1 MDVSNLS
8 TVLENAQENDQ
19 SDILY
24 ELLIFAEWQQDPE
37 VLGKA
42 GHDKNEDKQIRA
54 GLWSWMSSWTKSP
67 IMPALLEN
75 LNSHKMA
82 WQFAMGGEGRMLAI
96 LQDQSIEIRSSRDEY
111 GTVIRR
117 CIVPKDQCPYWRK
130 LLWSPDCTMLA
141 FAQSN
146 GVVEIFD
153 CLGTS
158 LFTLQQN
165 NSVMLQYLNEAVAG
179 MAFID
184 SRTRNTKWTYEF
196 LVVTYSGHLQCYLVS
211 PTDGYQTSHKFS
223 FHKTFSRGIS
233 AITYHPHHDLLFVSG
248 TYTGVSLLKKEA
260 RCWEYGIVAWRLL
273 SDFPH
278 YKMVT
283 SSEDEMALNKLGFL
297 QNFSLRRFWGQHD
310 CVYKLSISPD
320 SSLLAAVYT
329 SGILALWHLPSLRLK
344 GMWEVENQPDYD
356 KVNPYYLIPGK
367 KKKAELLLTNP
378 FMYHILD
385 INWWSEKC
393 ESQISSKKRAL
404 TSENEEVE
412 ESSDEEE
419 LSLVTRSARTVKKA
433 LYIITDNERFQPP
446 RKKPKFITRT
456 YRLLCLKST
465 TPEELYTRKIDA
477 EEYGEALALA
487 KTYGLDCDLV
497 YQRQWR
503 KHPVSIATIQD
514 YLSKITKRS
523 WVLHECSERV
533 PESIDAT
540 KELLQYGLQGT
551 NLEALIAI
559 GKGEDSGRFIV
570 SQSDRVDALRDHYES
585 EEEIG
590 STRKA
595 REQERRQE
603 LWKQIDFSNL
613 NLEQKQLC
621 QCRMKL
627 LKYLDRL
634 STYEIILGGPHI
646 AEEHYDAKFFKVFR
660 SQSGLEGAVQ
670 FARESD
676 WRSVAA
682 MFTYHGK
689 ETLQHHLPV
698 LSNFPETTS
707 PFDYRSLLPE
717 SGCDDD
723 EPEIYPW
730 EEVKRRED
738 DWCETE
744 NVKELISPDFA
755 VEFYEDHP
763 ELQKFCMEKLTKDLL
778 TQWYDERAR
787 QIEQYSQLVD
797 NALELVQ
804 LGLERNVKGLEKL
817 LDDLETMETLV
828 YSCHMDKKLSF
839 EELEKMNSIE
849 KLNLMMSMSDEE
861 NFVKNVK
868 QWLLPFLSRCEKHQS
883 GSQKT
888 LLKEYLIGL
897 AVNDL
902 KPCLKIFQ
910 SVRKDSDP
918 IIGDIDELITLALNC
933 VYICERND
941 QLNYAFLI
949 LDCLPQ
955 RGSGGQSK
963 KLDKLHDKVDQ
974 LEKHLSVA
982 EIFEKN
988 GNPMTLGYI
997 CKYQDNPEIVKQIL
1011 VQLTRKVSHRV
1022 PALTESQWRAL
1033 LLEMLDMQQHI
1044 FPCIT
1049 AEDCYEIF
1057 TESLLCSGSK
1067 ENISL
1072 AGQML
1077 ESSHNVVRKK
1087 SPLIMSSQTSG
1098 PLYSN
1103 KVPYHKAVK
1112 LVLVAAQ
1119 EYFNSSATLSDPCMA
1134 LAKTSL
1140 QLLQDVP
1147 PSIEDELD
1155 LISSLSL
1162 LDEFSV
1168 NILPLQVRQ
1177 CQNRLELVQKALLS
1191 KPGAYKQPQKVLK
1204 LAHLLRV
1211 CGNNKKECEGK
1222 TLSLL
1227 AESAFQ
1233 AADYE
1238 ACYGACH
1245 RLLNG
1250 CFREGWKV
1258 CQLLGQCQEFKN
1270 LSARIVLL
1278 TFAISYCASDLLE
1291 DLLRNKA
1298 EIQLQ
1303 MIYSKVESH
1312 LNQDKPE
1319 VKIFGNNSFF
1329 KDENR
1334 NSETN
1339 FTLNT
1344 LHQTHEATLEILRS
1358 TTETTKAVFSSVTG
1372 AQIWKDTAKW
1382 INSLS
1387 FENEID
1393 AGLNAG
1399 LNTVELN
1406 KYCASTFYASLFEDC
1421 HIGKIGSTYTRYAF
1435 PDLSTSFHVPIS
1447 LVHAALLES
1456 TLKETHNSEVSSEVL
1471 LELVQLLLQE
1481 DTTLGIAFL
1490 LGLSQ
1495 PEEAD
1500 ELFKRLPRTALVLQ
1514 LASYYFALQLYASIQ
1529 PVTVLSDDFYIY
1541 SPRYLIKQVVH
1552 VLDTDKVTNFGKLK
1566 CCASLLRKYN
1576 KLLFDFIEA
1585 EILKTYGGGVDV
1597 ARFTQD
1603 DIYKHETILGLAM
1616 TLEKPVLHVAVSLAH
1631 KYGLP
1636 LWDIYMTHLEF
1647 LFTDTSLTTLEL
1659 ESRLKE
1665 LRMHET
1671 LTSEPEK
1678 MCERLQEYVYPSIDG
1693 TDHSRLFFYY
1703 SLLEECGNVEDC
1715 HRLTPSSHLKTL
1727 KKLKSACP
1735 RINYKDLLEPMSSQ
1749 FDELYKAL
1757 TEGNVHVFAKLAPKI
1772 PSQDGKF
1779 LTSSNIFRIW
1789 SIKYFFESCQ
1799 RNKTKPKTLSQWIS
1813 HFSSCEEFY
1822 KRLTPE
1828 DYLECINV
1836 VTFSKTALKMFSFET
1851 RYEITRKAEKF
1862 VQTKTEEKEESQKWA
1877 EVLEQ
1882 LRHNFEHFKRL
1893 EDEIVVEMKTSTD
1906 ANIYGYAE
1914 EFDLSRSVPEKVR
1927 VMLLRAVMEAQPISL
1942 LQNLLA
1948 LCPPEMAWEPMDAFT
1963 ESITLVTEQLRNP
1976 DKILHPT
1983 LQKSDPLNILD
1994 AILKQLSDNTE
2005 ELLTGELALEVL
2017 RPFCNDSSVP
2027 VSLRLR
2033 VLQLLEKTVD
2043 LLPEDSALL
2052 LLFRTQVVITDSWP
2066 DFHVQEEKVL
2076 SEEGRQELFDILL
2089 NKSEN
2094 IKQITTLSDVLNC
2107 WPSLILSDPGDDVW
2121 SRLILKLLS
2130 FHEFGVLE
2138 ETVKLLKMALLR
2150 TSFTLKCGKVIYEE
2164 VQNHGSYMH
2173 SLKVALLLGSKEMQD
2188 EAISLLN
2195 THIQMSEND
2204 YDEELLS
2211 LLLHKHLVPHTLA
2224 TNLYGPIIKH
2234 LLNIENEERRSNVEC
2249 IVRELY
2255 DTGHRAE
2262 AGSLLLLSNNLH
2274 HALSTFGTALGVLQR
2289 FIHRI

>member
-1 MDVSNLS
+1 
-8 TVLENAQENDQ
+8 
-19 SDILY
+19 
-24 ELLIFAEWQQDPE
+24 
-37 VLGKA
+37 
-42 GHDKNEDKQIRA
+42 
-54 GLWSWMSSWTKSP
+54 
-67 IMPALLEN
+67 
-75 LNSHKMA
+75 
-82 WQFAMGGEGRMLAI
+82 
-96 LQDQSIEIRSSRDEY
+96 
-111 GTVIRR
+111 
-117 CIVPKDQCPYWRK
+117 
-130 LLWSPDCTMLA
+130 
-141 FAQSN
+141 
-146 GVVEIFD
+146 
-153 CLGTS
+153 
-158 LFTLQQN
+158 
-165 NSVMLQYLNEAVAG
+165 
-179 MAFID
+179 
-184 SRTRNTKWTYEF
+184 
-196 LVVTYSGHLQCYLVS
+196 
-211 PTDGYQTSHKFS
+211 
-223 FHKTFSRGIS
+223 
-233 AITYHPHHDLLFVSG
+233 
-248 TYTGVSLLKKEA
+248 
-260 RCWEYGIVAWRLL
+260 
-273 SDFPH
+273 
-278 YKMVT
+278 
-283 SSEDEMALNKLGFL
+283 
-297 QNFSLRRFWGQHD
+297 
-310 CVYKLSISPD
+310 
-320 SSLLAAVYT
+320 
-329 SGILALWHLPSLRLK
+329 
-344 GMWEVENQPDYD
+344 MWEIENQPDYD

-367 KKKAELLLTNP
+367 KKKAQSLLTNP
-378 FMYHILD
+378 FRYHILD
-385 INWWSEKC
+385 ISWWSEKAVIFARFSGAITVASIHSARNLLGESPEWFEPAPQISQAYDRGFFVLEC

-404 TSENEEVE
+404 TSESEVE

-446 RKKPKFITRT
+446 RKKPKFVTRT

-523 WVLHECSERV
+523 WVLHECLERV
-533 PESIDAT
+533 PENIDAT

-559 GKGEDSGRFIV
+559 GKGEDNGRFIV
-570 SQSDRVDALRDHYES
+570 SQPDVIDDTLRDHYES
-585 EEEIG
+585 EKELDD
-590 STRKA
+590 TRKA

-646 AEEHYDAKFFKVFR
+646 ADEHYDAKFFKVFR
-660 SQSGLEGAVQ
+660 SQSGLEAAVQ

-717 SGCDDD
+717 SGCISILDFMVPARQIKQEAAAKPVAEAVQNPSSIPSGGASHSLKLLPLAKEDTLKV
-723 EPEIYPW
+723 
-730 EEVKRRED
+730 EVLCVQSFIPGSLQDVRLQSKGTMHQKAEKGSQLPCGPGSIERGFSLSRQIEVENMKDGTYIAQRCICDHLGVIGVLKRD
-738 DWCETE
+738 
-744 NVKELISPDFA
+744 LISRDFA

-763 ELQKFCMEKLTKDLL
+763 ELQKYCKEKLTKDLL

-787 QIEQYSQLVD
+787 EIEQYSQLVD
-797 NALELVQ
+797 NALELVR

-817 LDDLETMETLV
+817 LDDLVTMETLV
-828 YSCHMDKKLSF
+828 YSCHMNKKLSF
-839 EELEKMNSIE
+839 EELEKMNNME

-868 QWLLPFLSRCEKHQS
+868 QWLLPFLSRCEKHQA

-902 KPCLKIFQ
+902 NPCVKIFQ

-933 VYICERND
+933 IYVCERND

-982 EIFEKN
+982 EILEKN
-988 GNPMTLGYI
+988 GNPTTLGYI
-997 CKYQDNPEIVKQIL
+997 CTYQDNPEIVKQML
-1011 VQLTRKVSHRV
+1011 VQLTRKASHRV

-1033 LLEMLDMQQHI
+1033 LLEMLDIQQHI
-1044 FPCIT
+1044 FTCIT

-1067 ENISL
+1067 ESISL

-1077 ESSHNVVRKK
+1077 ECSHSVVRGK
-1087 SPLIMSSQTSG
+1087 SPLILSSQTGG
-1098 PLYSN
+1098 PFYSN

-1134 LAKTSL
+1134 LAKASL

-1177 CQNRLELVQKALLS
+1177 CQNRLELVKKALLS

-1222 TLSLL
+1222 TLSLV

-1238 ACYGACH
+1238 ACYGACR
-1245 RLLNG
+1245 RLLDG
-1250 CFREGWKV
+1250 CHSEGWKV

-1270 LSARIVLL
+1270 LSARLALL

-1298 EIQLQ
+1298 EVQLE
-1303 MIYSKVESH
+1303 MIYSQVKSQ

-1319 VKIFGNNSFF
+1319 AKSTGNLYI

-1334 NSETN
+1334 NSETS

-1344 LHQTHEATLEILRS
+1344 LQQTQEATLKILRS

-1372 AQIWKDTAKW
+1372 AQIWKDTAKVLLHGQ
-1382 INSLS
+1382 IAASGVS
-1387 FENEID
+1387 D
-1393 AGLNAG
+1393 
-1399 LNTVELN
+1399 
-1406 KYCASTFYASLFEDC
+1406 YCIPSGSVGEFLDFN
-1421 HIGKIGSTYTRYAF
+1421 STYTRYAH
-1435 PDLSTSFHVPIS
+1435 PDLSPSFNVAVS
-1447 LVHAALLES
+1447 LVRAALLES
-1456 TLKETHNSEVSSEVL
+1456 TLKESHSCEVSSEVL

-1481 DTTLGIAFL
+1481 DTTLSIAFL

-1495 PEEAD
+1495 PEEAE

-1514 LASYYFALQLYASIQ
+1514 LACYYFALQLYANLQ
-1529 PVTVLSDDFYIY
+1529 PITVLPEDLYIY
-1541 SPRYLIKQVVH
+1541 SPSYLIKQAVH
-1552 VLDTDKVTNFGKLK
+1552 VLHTDEVTNFEKLK
-1566 CCASLLRKYN
+1566 ICASLLRKYN
-1576 KLLFDFIEA
+1576 KLLSDFIQA

-1616 TLEKPVLHVAVSLAH
+1616 TLEKPVLQVAVSLAH
-1631 KYGLP
+1631 KYGLS

-1647 LFTDTSLTTLEL
+1647 LFSDTSLTTLEL
-1659 ESRLKE
+1659 ENRVKE

-1671 LTSEPEK
+1671 LTSQPEK
-1678 MCERLQEYVYPSIDG
+1678 MCERLQEYVYPNIDG
-1693 TDHSRLFFYY
+1693 TDHSRLVFYY
-1703 SLLEECGNVEDC
+1703 SLLEECGDIEDC
-1715 HRLTPSSHLKTL
+1715 HKITPSSHLKTL

-1749 FDELYKAL
+1749 FDVLYKAL

-1772 PSQDGKF
+1772 PSQDGRF
-1779 LTSSNIFRIW
+1779 LTSSNILRIW
-1789 SIKYFFESCQ
+1789 STKYFFESCQ
-1799 RNKTKPKTLSQWIS
+1799 RNKTKPETLYIIGV
-1813 HFSSCEEFY
+1813 F
-1822 KRLTPE
+1822 
-1828 DYLECINV
+1828 
-1836 VTFSKTALKMFSFET
+1836 TFVLYFLS
-1851 RYEITRKAEKF
+1851 EKW
-1862 VQTKTEEKEESQKWA
+1862 E

-1882 LRHNFEHFKRL
+1882 LHHNFEHFKRL
-1893 EDEIVVEMKTSTD
+1893 EDEIVVEMKTSSN
-1906 ANIYGYAE
+1906 AAIQGYAE

-1927 VMLLRAVMEAQPISL
+1927 VMLLRAVMEAQPHSL

-1976 DKILHPT
+1976 DKTLHPA
-1983 LQKSDPLNILD
+1983 LEKSDPLNILD

-2043 LLPEDSALL
+2043 LLPEDLALL

-2066 DFHVQEEKVL
+2066 DFHVQEEKIL
-2076 SEEGRQELFDILL
+2076 SEEGRQELFDFLL

-2094 IKQITTLSDVLNC
+2094 IKHITALSDVLNC
-2107 WPSLILSDPGDDVW
+2107 WPSLTPSDPAGDVW
-2121 SRLILKLLS
+2121 SRLLLKLLS
-2130 FHEFGVLE
+2130 LPAESGVLE
-2138 ETVKLLKMALLR
+2138 ETVKLVKKALSR
-2150 TSFTLKCGKVIYEE
+2150 TSFTPECGKVIYEE

-2195 THIQMSEND
+2195 TYTQVSEND

-2211 LLLHKHLVPHTLA
+2211 LLLHQHLVPHTLA

-2234 LLNIENEERRSNVEC
+2234 LLDTENEEERQYNVEC
-2249 IVRELY
+2249 VVRELY
-2255 DTGHRAE
+2255 NTGHRAE
-2262 AGSLLLLSNNLH
+2262 AGSLLLLANNMH
-2274 HALSTFGTALGVLQR
+2274 PVLSTFGSALGVLQR
-2289 FIHRI
+2289 FIHRT